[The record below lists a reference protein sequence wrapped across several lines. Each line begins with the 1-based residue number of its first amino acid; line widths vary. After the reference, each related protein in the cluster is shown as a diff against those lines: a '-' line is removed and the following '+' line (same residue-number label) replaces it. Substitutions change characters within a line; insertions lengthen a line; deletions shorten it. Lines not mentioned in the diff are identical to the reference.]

1 MFFSP
6 FSRLPCEGGRQAGRE
21 FGTVVLACR
30 PGGCNSCRETSQG
43 SLRQGPPMHIKRALI
58 TAAGREQQR
67 LPLQRLVDRDGVA
80 KTALEIIVEVAVAAG
95 AHEVGIVVRP
105 GDEAAFRAAAG
116 LAASRLE
123 LIPQQEPLGYGNAVS
138 VARDFIDDE
147 PFLHFVG
154 DHLYVSDI
162 DRRCGQ
168 QLVAVAEAEECS
180 VSAVQPTRESML
192 PYFGAIGGRRVPQT
206 KNLYEIDTVLEKPT
220 PTQAEQELIVP
231 GLRAG
236 HYLCFFGMH
245 VLTPVIFDLLDALGD
260 SGRRQV
266 SPALALLAGRE
277 RYLAYEVA
285 GNRSNLGVTY
295 GLLVAQLA
303 LGLSGKD
310 RADILSQLVDLLAR
324 QPHAT

>member
-1 MFFSP
+1 
-6 FSRLPCEGGRQAGRE
+6 
-21 FGTVVLACR
+21 
-30 PGGCNSCRETSQG
+30 
-43 SLRQGPPMHIKRALI
+43 MHIKRALI

-67 LPLQRLVDRDGVA
+67 LPLQRLVDRDGVP
-80 KTALEIIVEVAVAAG
+80 KTALEIIVEEAVAAG

-123 LIPQQEPLGYGNAVS
+123 LIPQPEPLGYGNAVS

-168 QLVAVAEAEECS
+168 QLVAVAEAEACS

-192 PYFGAIGGRRVPQT
+192 PYFGVIGGRRVPQT
-206 KNLYEIDTVLEKPT
+206 KNLYEVDTVLEKPT

-295 GLLVAQLA
+295 GLLIAQLA

>member
-1 MFFSP
+1 
-6 FSRLPCEGGRQAGRE
+6 
-21 FGTVVLACR
+21 
-30 PGGCNSCRETSQG
+30 
-43 SLRQGPPMHIKRALI
+43 MHFRRAVI
-58 TAAGREQQR
+58 TAAGRDQQS
-67 LPLQRLVDRDGVA
+67 LPLQRLVDRDGAA
-80 KTALEIIVEVAVAAG
+80 KTALEVIVEEAVAAG
-95 AHEVGIVVRP
+95 ADEVGIVVRP
-105 GDEAAFRAAAG
+105 GDEAAFRSAAG
-116 LAASRLE
+116 RSASRLE
-123 LIPQQEPLGYGNAVS
+123 LIPQAEPLGYGHAIGL
-138 VARDFIDDE
+138 ARAFVDDE
-147 PFLHFVG
+147 PFLHLVG
-154 DHLYVSDI
+154 DHLCVSDTL
-162 DRRCGQ
+162 RRCGQ
-168 QLVAVAEAEECS
+168 QLVAVAEAEQCS
-180 VSAVQPTRESML
+180 VSAVQPTREGML
-192 PYFGAIGGRRVPQT
+192 PWFGAVGGRRVPQSRS
-206 KNLYEIDTVLEKPT
+206 LYEIDTVLEKPT

-266 SPALALLAGRE
+266 SPALAMLAGRE

-295 GLLVAQLA
+295 GLLIAQLS

>member
-1 MFFSP
+1 
-6 FSRLPCEGGRQAGRE
+6 
-21 FGTVVLACR
+21 
-30 PGGCNSCRETSQG
+30 
-43 SLRQGPPMHIKRALI
+43 MHIKRALI

-67 LPLQRLVDRDGVA
+67 LPLQRLVDRDGVP
-80 KTALEIIVEVAVAAG
+80 KTALQIIVEEAVAAG

-105 GDEAAFRAAAG
+105 GDEADFRAAAG
-116 LAASRLE
+116 SAASRLE
-123 LIPQQEPLGYGNAVS
+123 LIPQPEPLGYGNAVS
-138 VARDFIDDE
+138 VARGFINDE

-154 DHLYVSDI
+154 DHLYVSDS

-168 QLVAVAEAEECS
+168 QLVAVAEAEQCS

-192 PYFGAIGGRRVPQT
+192 PYFGTIGGRRVPQT

-266 SPALALLAGRE
+266 SPALAMLAGRE

-310 RADILSQLVDLLAR
+310 RGDILSQIVDLLAR
-324 QPHAT
+324 QPHAS

>member
-1 MFFSP
+1 
-6 FSRLPCEGGRQAGRE
+6 
-21 FGTVVLACR
+21 
-30 PGGCNSCRETSQG
+30 
-43 SLRQGPPMHIKRALI
+43 MHIKRALI

-80 KTALEIIVEVAVAAG
+80 KTALEIIVEEAVAAG

-116 LAASRLE
+116 NAASRLE

-147 PFLHFVG
+147 AFLHFVG

-192 PYFGAIGGRRVPQT
+192 PYFGVIGGRRVPQT
-206 KNLYEIDTVLEKPT
+206 KNLYEVDTVLEKPT

-266 SPALALLAGRE
+266 SPALAMLAGRE

-295 GLLVAQLA
+295 GLLIAQLA

>member
-1 MFFSP
+1 
-6 FSRLPCEGGRQAGRE
+6 
-21 FGTVVLACR
+21 
-30 PGGCNSCRETSQG
+30 
-43 SLRQGPPMHIKRALI
+43 MHIKRALI

-67 LPLQRLVDRDGVA
+67 LPLQRLVDRDGVP
-80 KTALEIIVEVAVAAG
+80 KTALEIIVEEAVAAG

-116 LAASRLE
+116 SAASRLE
-123 LIPQQEPLGYGNAVS
+123 LIPQPEPLGYGNAVS

-154 DHLYVSDI
+154 DHLYVSDS

-168 QLVAVAEAEECS
+168 QLVAVAEAEQCS

-192 PYFGAIGGRRVPQT
+192 PYFGVIGGRRVPQT
-206 KNLYEIDTVLEKPT
+206 KNLYEVDTVLEKPT

-266 SPALALLAGRE
+266 SPALAMLAGRE

>member
-1 MFFSP
+1 
-6 FSRLPCEGGRQAGRE
+6 
-21 FGTVVLACR
+21 
-30 PGGCNSCRETSQG
+30 
-43 SLRQGPPMHIKRALI
+43 MHIKRALI

-80 KTALEIIVEVAVAAG
+80 KTALEIIVEEAVAAG

-116 LAASRLE
+116 SAASRLE

-192 PYFGAIGGRRVPQT
+192 PYFGVIGGRRVPQT
-206 KNLYEIDTVLEKPT
+206 KNLYEVDTVLEKPT

-266 SPALALLAGRE
+266 SPALALLADRE

-295 GLLVAQLA
+295 GLLIAQLA

>member
-1 MFFSP
+1 
-6 FSRLPCEGGRQAGRE
+6 
-21 FGTVVLACR
+21 
-30 PGGCNSCRETSQG
+30 
-43 SLRQGPPMHIKRALI
+43 MHIKRALI

-67 LPLQRLVDRDGVA
+67 LPLQRLVDRDGVP
-80 KTALEIIVEVAVAAG
+80 KTALEIIVEEAVAAG

-116 LAASRLE
+116 SSASRLE
-123 LIPQQEPLGYGNAVS
+123 LIPQPEPLGYGNAVS

-147 PFLHFVG
+147 PFLHCVG
-154 DHLYVSDI
+154 DHLYVSDS

-168 QLVAVAEAEECS
+168 QLVAVAEAEQCS

-192 PYFGAIGGRRVPQT
+192 PYFGVIGGRRVPQT
-206 KNLYEIDTVLEKPT
+206 KNLYEVDTVLEKPT

-266 SPALALLAGRE
+266 SPALAMLAGRE

-303 LGLSGKD
+303 LALSGKD
-310 RADILSQLVDLLAR
+310 RADILSHLVDLLAR

>member
-1 MFFSP
+1 
-6 FSRLPCEGGRQAGRE
+6 
-21 FGTVVLACR
+21 
-30 PGGCNSCRETSQG
+30 
-43 SLRQGPPMHIKRALI
+43 MHIKRALI

-80 KTALEIIVEVAVAAG
+80 KTALEIIVEEAVAAG

-192 PYFGAIGGRRVPQT
+192 PYFGVIGGRRVPQT
-206 KNLYEIDTVLEKPT
+206 KNLYEVDTVLEKPT

-266 SPALALLAGRE
+266 SPALAMLAGRE

-303 LGLSGKD
+303 LALSGKD

>member
-1 MFFSP
+1 
-6 FSRLPCEGGRQAGRE
+6 
-21 FGTVVLACR
+21 
-30 PGGCNSCRETSQG
+30 
-43 SLRQGPPMHIKRALI
+43 MHIKRALI

-80 KTALEIIVEVAVAAG
+80 KTALEIIVEEAVAAG

-192 PYFGAIGGRRVPQT
+192 PYFGVIGGRRVPQT
-206 KNLYEIDTVLEKPT
+206 KNLYEVDTVLEKPT

-266 SPALALLAGRE
+266 SPALAMLAGRE

-295 GLLVAQLA
+295 GLLIAQLA